1 MSEATGEKDV
11 KVYPGTEISV
21 TWQRKLCIHVGECGR
36 ADDELFMAK
45 RDPWCDP
52 DEVSVERVSEV
63 VERCPTGAL
72 SYTRVDNH
80 QENRPSE
87 NTVHVACNGP
97 LYLRGQLEIQ
107 GIDQDMKGL
116 KYRAA
121 LCRCGASQNKPFCD
135 GSHTEAQFED
145 AGAVGES
152 GEVLP
157 TSNGPLK
164 VNPAKNGPL
173 VLRGNMSIYSGSGRK
188 AWQGQQVSL
197 CRCGASANKPF
208 CDGSHNR

>member
-1 MSEATGEKDV
+1 MTEDTGEKEF
-11 KVYPGTEISV
+11 KVYPGTDISV

-36 ADDELFMAK
+36 ADDELFIAK

-52 DEVSVERVSEV
+52 DEVSVDRVSEV

-72 SYTRVDNH
+72 SYTRVDNR

-87 NTVHVACNGP
+87 NTVHVASNGP

-107 GIDQDMKGL
+107 GVTQDMKGL

-135 GSHTEAQFED
+135 GSHTEERFED
-145 AGAVGES
+145 AGAVGET
-152 GEVLP
+152 GESLSA
-157 TSNGPLK
+157 SNGPLQI
-164 VNPAKNGPL
+164 NPAKNGPL
-173 VLRGNMSIYSGSGRK
+173 VLRGNMCIYSGSGRK
-188 AWQGQQVSL
+188 AWQGKQTSL
-197 CRCGASANKPF
+197 CRCGKSANKPF